1 MKNIKRAFLSI
12 PALAMGLFLLPV
24 SPAHAA
30 DALAICAPGVPYAYP
45 GGGANI
51 LWNPDQG
58 VLGPLS
64 NAQAVAAV
72 DASFDRWED
81 LPQSSVTYFQ
91 GPALAVDIDVT
102 NYGPVLNQV
111 APNGESEIVFDAD
124 GSIFAELFGP
134 GSGILGFAG
143 PDFGNPATCELLEG
157 SAFLNGPT
165 FTDAI
170 VAEDIMVHEFGHYT
184 NLGHVELNGQLISFN
199 EGGDDS
205 GPTPDN
211 ATFGAPSS
219 FVGTEVIET
228 MYPFYFSAP
237 FPGVGTRT
245 PHADDIAS
253 IATIYPDPSFASS
266 TGSISGTIYIGDT
279 TTRLSGVN
287 VIARRLNTAGDGGD
301 GDLSFTDAVSTFSGA
316 YTDDTSQADPNVG
329 VYTLNNLTPGATY
342 AVFIDTVTAAAGR
355 FSNPIVQPLPGP
367 EDYWDS
373 AEAGTEPP
381 DDPLVFTGITVVAG
395 SPNTGIDIRINQ
407 PGEGD
412 PLPVGDDGSVQLA
425 LPFPYE
431 ICGQEFGSVFVN
443 ANGNLTFG
451 EGNSDFS
458 ESSQEMLDG
467 PPRIAGLWDD
477 LNPTAGGSVYY
488 TTTDNTF
495 TVTYEDVPEWFAT
508 GSNTFSI
515 ELKKN
520 ASQATVNYGDVG
532 ITDGLAG
539 VSCGLFQT
547 GGVEPERDL
556 TIEEDETTHNY
567 NGDTAIYELFTGDND
582 LANYSLKYNT
592 TKNELKD
599 QYERRGRTRNNNSLG
614 TAAAITT
621 PFNTAPNSMFTEIS
635 PSAGDIDFFSF
646 EGSAGQYIIAETTR
660 GQLDT
665 VLGLFNSAGALI
677 AFNDDSNGL
686 LSRIEGNL
694 PADDTYTLAVT
705 FCCDYDFDGV
715 DPGQGGALDEGR
727 YVLDLQVLDG
737 IPLPLGDETVLELSG
752 FGFDVSYDG
761 NAYSSVFISS
771 NGFISFGAPEFDF
784 SPSVAE
790 FESGAPRVAPLW
802 EDLDAS
808 GALVLADTDFANY
821 LTITFADVPE
831 FGGFGANN
839 FSVTMFS
846 NGQVQYDYGSVTA
859 TTPLVGAAEGG
870 GAPSTATDFSVDG
883 GGDIDDSP
891 VEDFV
896 STGGY
901 DLGSPNTLVFDA
913 GGDD

>member
-599 QYERRGRTRNNNSLG
+599 QYERRGRTRNNNSVG

-635 PSAGDIDFFSF
+635 PAAGDVDWFSF
-646 EGSAGQYIIAETTR
+646 TAEAGQTVVAEVTR
-660 GQLDT
+660 GQIDAMM
-665 VLGLFNSAGALI
+665 VLVDSGLNVI
-677 AFNDDSNGL
+677 AFNDDQVPGVVL
-686 LSRIEGNL
+686 L
-694 PADDTYTLAVT
+694 PAFQATVPADGTYFLGVT
-705 FCCDYDFDGV
+705 FFTDFDFDGEG
-715 DPGQGGALDEGR
+715 PGQGAPFDEGR
-727 YVLDLQVLDG
+727 YVLDVQVLDG
-737 IPLPLGDETVLELSG
+737 IPLTLGDDDSVEVPMS
-752 FGFDVSYDG
+752 FNFDYQGST
-761 NAYSSVFISS
+761 YSSVFVNS
-771 NGFISFGAPEFDF
+771 NGNLTFGSGDTDF
-784 SPSVAE
+784 SESVGE
-790 FESGAPRVAPLW
+790 LLSGQPRIAPLW
-802 EDLDAS
+802 DDLSPNQGGMVLYKSESDSLKVTFNDVPQFLAGDSNNMIVTLYDTGEVDIEYGNVDATDGIAGVTEGGVASDPGETDLSAAGSLPASGTTYEAFDGFGDDNDLDNVF
-808 GALVLADTDFANY
+808 LDFN
-821 LTITFADVPE
+821 P
-831 FGGFGANN
+831 
-839 FSVTMFS
+839 
-846 NGQVQYDYGSVTA
+846 
-859 TTPLVGAAEGG
+859 
-870 GAPSTATDFSVDG
+870 
-883 GGDIDDSP
+883 
-891 VEDFV
+891 
-896 STGGY
+896 
-901 DLGSPNTLVFDA
+901 
-913 GGDD
+913 